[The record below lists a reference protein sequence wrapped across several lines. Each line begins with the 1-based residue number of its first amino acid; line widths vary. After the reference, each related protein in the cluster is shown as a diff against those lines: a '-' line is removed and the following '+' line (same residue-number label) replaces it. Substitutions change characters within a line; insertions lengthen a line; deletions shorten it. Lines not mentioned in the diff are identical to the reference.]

1 MKKRK
6 KVLKRGF
13 TPEKKIKGELYTH
26 WEEIEQEIDAYLEH
40 NPDLFKDKTVLLPCD
55 DPLWSNF
62 TKYFALRF
70 EYLGL
75 KKLISTS
82 YAPKSGCG
90 KDFYYLPPEIYENEN
105 FDKEKDFERGRLF
118 VLENDNKTK
127 DGVINIADMEWE
139 YLEGDGDFR
148 SEEVTKLR
156 DEADFIF
163 AAPAFYFFRD
173 FLHWTI
179 DSKAQFSILGG
190 VLAVAHSGIFS
201 YITEKKMW
209 PGRGF
214 NKTAKFAIPK
224 GNPIKSSVNMNR
236 EKDFL
241 GREVIKLASTSWYT
255 NIPHDYKNTPLTL
268 MTKEENLRYN
278 SRIYNNKN
286 SYRNYDNYKAIEV
299 PAVSGIPSD
308 YPGVM
313 GVPVTFLEKYCP
325 EQFEIL
331 GIDLDVKE
339 GLLDELKVEG
349 WDKRFSKACIDN
361 RELFS
366 RLLIKHKNPESSDKT
381 SD

>member
-1 MKKRK
+1 MKKKK

-70 EYLGL
+70 EYLEL

-90 KDFYYLPPEIYENEN
+90 RDFYYLPPEIYESEN

-127 DGVINIADMEWE
+127 DGVINIADMEWG

-163 AAPAFYFFRD
+163 AFPAFYFFRD
-173 FLHWTI
+173 FLHWTMA
-179 DSKAQFSILGG
+179 SKAQFSIISGI
-190 VLAVAHSGIFS
+190 LAIAHTGIFS

-209 PGRGF
+209 PGKGF
-214 NKTAKFAIPK
+214 NKMAKFSIPEGSPVESTSNMK
-224 GNPIKSSVNMNR
+224 G

-241 GREVIKLASTSWYT
+241 GREVVKMSNICWYT
-255 NIPHDYKNTPLTL
+255 NIPHGYKNEPMAL

-299 PAVSGIPSD
+299 PVVSGIPSD
-308 YPGVM
+308 YTGVM
-313 GVPVTFLEKYCP
+313 GVPVSFLDKYCP
-325 EQFEIL
+325 EQFEII
-331 GIDLDVKE
+331 GIDLDVQD
-339 GLLDELKVEG
+339 GRLDELIVEG
-349 WDKRFSKACIDN
+349 WDKQLHKAYIDN
-361 RELFS
+361 RALFS
-366 RLLIKHKNPESSDKT
+366 RLLIKHKNPESSDET